1 MKYDEYEQKSYY
13 QYSYFIFEPY
23 FLPAYISENLFIKN
37 NIGSFLED
45 LKQDFYT
52 TKIWQ

>member
-1 MKYDEYEQKSYY
+1 MKYDDYSNKSYY
-13 QYSYFIFEPY
+13 QDSYFIFEPY
-23 FLPAYISENLFIKN
+23 FLPSHINGNLFIKKN
-37 NIGSFLED
+37 LTSFVED